1 MGLQDKLSI
10 VIPCKNEGKNI
21 KMVLDC
27 LNYQNNIDDVN
38 VIIDNNFKF
47 IILLTNKVLITRK
60 NMAKRKSNIDLIK
73 IILPSVDIFFNVLI
87 IEKKNNKKIK

>member
-38 VIIDNNFKF
+38 VIVSDISDDEVTKQILTDRIGDKF
-47 IILLTNKVLITRK
+47 NLT
-60 NMAKRKSNIDLIK
+60 
-73 IILPSVDIFFNVLI
+73 
-87 IEKKNNKKIK
+87 